1 MGATHDKLKHHAA
14 RGKLQDTRGVI
25 SCVQKSIEHL
35 EGMVFS
41 VSSDEARIRR
51 EWLDYEAKVIALH
64 GKPAP
69 PELEAQ
75 QFRLL
80 TEACRR
86 PERTFIRADGVGESV
101 A

>member
-1 MGATHDKLKHHAA
+1 
-14 RGKLQDTRGVI
+14 
-25 SCVQKSIEHL
+25 
-35 EGMVFS
+35 MVFS

-51 EWLDYEAKVIALH
+51 EWLEYEAKVIALH